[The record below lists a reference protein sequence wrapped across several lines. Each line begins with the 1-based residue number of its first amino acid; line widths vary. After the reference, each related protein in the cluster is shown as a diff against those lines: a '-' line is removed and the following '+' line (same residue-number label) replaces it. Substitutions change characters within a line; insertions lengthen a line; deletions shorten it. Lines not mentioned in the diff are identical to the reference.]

1 MANSLTLLGTQ
12 LKELWRHLGVNQK
25 ANTIIALAVTGA
37 VIGGLLYWSS
47 RPDYRLLY
55 SGVSLKDAAAMQEKL
70 TDARISVEL
79 KDSGRA
85 IYVPSKDVYRGRV
98 LLAAAG
104 LPKDTSIG
112 FEIFEQPKFGLTD
125 FAQQV
130 NYQRALQGEL
140 ERTIMAISGIE
151 SARVMLVL
159 PKERVFS
166 AEAKSRASAS
176 ILVTIGSGST
186 PASFHVQ
193 SIVQLVA
200 SAVPGLLPTDITVT
214 DSTGRLL
221 TKASS
226 GSDILDDTDEQLGT
240 QEKLGVSLAR
250 KGQEVLDMAL
260 GADKSIVRV
269 SATMDFTKR
278 EKRTENYDS
287 QNKVVKSETIE
298 SVNTSTPG
306 GGNAGNVAGAVANI
320 PVGNP
325 GGGSVEQSGGMS
337 KSKKENIRTEYAIP
351 SDVEQIVQRGGQ
363 ILSLSVSVC
372 LARGEKERSKDELKK
387 IEQLIGNAVGLVKS
401 EKRTDTIEVQE
412 MVFPAVTAPIQ
423 PAGWQQ
429 WLPDMQLLKTIGMWA
444 IALIVVLIVA
454 RRLTSNLDVR
464 HEDAGVALSS
474 VTAGRSADDFAA
486 RSMNEGL
493 TSTDR
498 NMGELHAVAEQNPKA
513 IAAWIKSV
521 SSTGS

>member
-1 MANSLTLLGTQ
+1 
-12 LKELWRHLGVNQK
+12 
-25 ANTIIALAVTGA
+25 
-37 VIGGLLYWSS
+37 
-47 RPDYRLLY
+47 
-55 SGVSLKDAAAMQEKL
+55 
-70 TDARISVEL
+70 
-79 KDSGRA
+79 
-85 IYVPSKDVYRGRV
+85 
-98 LLAAAG
+98 
-104 LPKDTSIG
+104 
-112 FEIFEQPKFGLTD
+112 
-125 FAQQV
+125 
-130 NYQRALQGEL
+130 
-140 ERTIMAISGIE
+140 
-151 SARVMLVL
+151 
-159 PKERVFS
+159 
-166 AEAKSRASAS
+166 
-176 ILVTIGSGST
+176 
-186 PASFHVQ
+186 
-193 SIVQLVA
+193 
-200 SAVPGLLPTDITVT
+200 
-214 DSTGRLL
+214 
-221 TKASS
+221 
-226 GSDILDDTDEQLGT
+226 
-240 QEKLGVSLAR
+240 
-250 KGQEVLDMAL
+250 MAL

-306 GGNAGNVAGAVANI
+306 GGNAGNAAGAVANI

-423 PAGWQQ
+423 SAGWQQ

-474 VTAGRSADDFAA
+474 VTAGRSTDDFAA
-486 RSMNEGL
+486 RSLNEGL
-493 TSTDR
+493 NSTDR